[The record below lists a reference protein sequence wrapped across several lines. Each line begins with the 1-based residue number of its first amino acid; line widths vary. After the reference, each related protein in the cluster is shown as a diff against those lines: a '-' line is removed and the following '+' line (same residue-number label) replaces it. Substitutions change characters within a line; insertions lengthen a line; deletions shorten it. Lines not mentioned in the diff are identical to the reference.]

1 MIISVHYD
9 EKFNLLVLRHGE
21 SFVGDEGQSALVDF
35 VREHKQVPTY
45 FILDTREVKS
55 SDLKG
60 TDRANLAHTD
70 RQLMQANP
78 SELYTMKLI
87 GITPP
92 DPKHPMNQRFQRMLS
107 NANATLKRNDT
118 NQAAIVHTW
127 EDALVEAGLP
137 RTLKQPY

>member
-9 EKFNLLVLRHGE
+9 EKFNLLVLRHGGT
-21 SFVGDEGQSALVDF
+21 FVRDEGQSALVDF
-35 VREHKQVPTY
+35 VREHKQVPAC